1 MFAQILKELP
11 TSSWYRF
18 CKRGRCFGSTGFY
31 MKTIHTFEKVMMF
44 DIRKKHSIKNL
55 SCQEIKLNVVKV
67 SQGGS

>member
-1 MFAQILKELP
+1 
-11 TSSWYRF
+11 
-18 CKRGRCFGSTGFY
+18 